1 MSDNSL
7 RRKISEKCKDYGLS
21 RLQKSAFFGN
31 LSLNDAQMLGIEIED
46 VMKDK
51 NGSKDCIFILP
62 TCDSCVGKKI
72 TVGKDFDE
80 NLFRTKVLAI
90 IR

>member
-1 MSDNSL
+1 
-7 RRKISEKCKDYGLS
+7 
-21 RLQKSAFFGN
+21 
-31 LSLNDAQMLGIEIED
+31 MLGIEIED